1 MVWDSACRGCRRRGS
16 GADGVDEGCGCCVCR
31 GVGAQDVPECVG
43 EERGGVGGDAAMC
56 RDAEH
61 REEIGGRLSGFAGDR
76 GVVACVEHAKVD
88 RGGDGE
94 SEVRHEELRTSKD
107 SFLSTLLRR

>member
-1 MVWDSACRGCRRRGS
+1 MVWDLACRGS

-31 GVGAQDVPECVG
+31 GVGAQDAPECVG
-43 EERGGVGGDAAMC
+43 EDRGGVGGDAAMC

-76 GVVACVEHAKVD
+76 GVAACGEHTVVD
-88 RGGDGE
+88 LAGDE
-94 SEVRHEELRTSKD
+94 TS
-107 SFLSTLLRR
+107 